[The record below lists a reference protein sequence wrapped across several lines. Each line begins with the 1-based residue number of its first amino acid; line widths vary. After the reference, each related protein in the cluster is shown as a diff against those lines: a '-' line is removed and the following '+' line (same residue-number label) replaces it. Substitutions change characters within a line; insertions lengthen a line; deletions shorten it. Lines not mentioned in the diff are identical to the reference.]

1 MNFSHTNV
9 HSLRYNIIGDYP
21 FTNLRFPPRLEYNR
35 IQQNEDLVISYLPF
49 HDKNDKPSPK
59 MYELMK
65 NSQYT
70 SILEVIPVTSADGDK
85 TKELANRFV
94 SLVNFLIVGHASYNT
109 Q

>member
-1 MNFSHTNV
+1 
-9 HSLRYNIIGDYP
+9 
-21 FTNLRFPPRLEYNR
+21 
-35 IQQNEDLVISYLPF
+35 
-49 HDKNDKPSPK
+49 
-59 MYELMK
+59 MK